1 VERALCSLPLTLT
14 LILKAKQ
21 DRASTVEERRLS
33 AA

>member
-1 VERALCSLPLTLT
+1 LTLT